1 MEQTASSSR
10 NAVATSSR
18 SPVVRQFH
26 QVLIW
31 PVQILADEGMRLGER
46 AWTKQF
52 PGASDVWRE
61 LDDEFT
67 DDPRDYQERHYREF
81 VAFLPHVQRFLY
93 GERPRGQASVYGDSP
108 IRIYRRYD
116 LRKVRCWLSG
126 DETPIDLELVHC
138 DLYFFLDVD
147 VAILALEVRADD
159 LPLPRAQE
167 VMLRLGRAYPGG
179 WTPDGAGQNCFR
191 RVEWLDAQGRVLSA
205 SDYEDQFKFKR
216 AVCESQSATIAA
228 HWEFLMRPLAPVQ
241 AGAGLRYR
249 LLEYY
254 RMPLMAYLALEDVA
268 ALARADH
275 VRLALAAAPGETLP
289 MSSSFLWDFEKK
301 YCYDRFWEPTRED
314 WASSRI
320 LCSGHAVV
328 ALGDA
333 DKPIFTDAERGFLA
347 QFRHQ
352 LFGIAMMAHF
362 HRAALLMFSDR
373 LVNAMSRLNI
383 HDPAAVRLFRRDVRL
398 NQEVFLRFTQRYY
411 FSDVSD
417 QALARDLFK
426 RMNEHLGTEKVYAEL
441 RGEIH
446 DMSEYLETDM
456 LRRQAVTILRLT
468 VVTLFSLIGNITTG
482 FLGMNLF
489 NHADMSTPER
499 VAIFFS
505 VFIPAAALTMYAVW
519 KSQRLSMFLDAV
531 ADERASFRS
540 KLDALADVWR
550 RQPRG
555 PRR

>member
-1 MEQTASSSR
+1 MDQIASPPPGATAR
-10 NAVATSSR
+10 R
-18 SPVVRQFH
+18 FH
-26 QVLIW
+26 QLLIW
-31 PVQILADEGMRLGER
+31 PVQILPEEGQRLGER
-46 AWTKQF
+46 AWTKLF
-52 PGASDVWRE
+52 PGDSKVWRE

-116 LRKVRCWLSG
+116 VRAVRCRLKPDSA
-126 DETPIDLELVHC
+126 PFDLEVVHC

-159 LPLPRAQE
+159 VSLARAQE
-167 VMLRLGRAYPGG
+167 IMLRLGRAYPGG
-179 WTPDGAGQNCFR
+179 WTPDGAGQNCFHK
-191 RVEWLDAQGRVLSA
+191 VEWLDAEGRVLCA
-205 SDYEDQFKFKR
+205 SDYEDQLKFKR
-216 AVCESQSATIAA
+216 AVCEAQSATIAA
-228 HWEFLMRPLAPVQ
+228 HWEFLMRPLAPVH
-241 AGAGLRYR
+241 ARSGLRYR

-254 RMPLMAYLALEDVA
+254 RMPLMAYLALDDLS
-268 ALARADH
+268 ALGRADH
-275 VRLALAAAPGETLP
+275 VRLALGAAPGDDLP
-289 MSSSFLWDFEKK
+289 MSAGFLADFEKTH
-301 YCYDRFWEPTRED
+301 CYDRFWEPTREG
-314 WASSRI
+314 WANARL

-333 DKPIFTDAERGFLA
+333 AQPIFTDAERGFLA

-352 LFGIAMMAHF
+352 LFAIAMIAHF
-362 HRAALLMFSDR
+362 HRAALLMISDR

-398 NQEVFLRFTQRYY
+398 NQEVFLRFAQRYY
-411 FSDVSD
+411 FTDVSD

-426 RMNEHLGTEKVYAEL
+426 MMNQHLGTEKVFAEL

-489 NHADMSTPER
+489 NHADMSTLER
-499 VAIFFS
+499 VGIFFS
-505 VFIPAAALTMYAVW
+505 VFLPAAALTMYAVW
-519 KSQRLSMFLDAV
+519 KSQRLSLFLDAV
-531 ADERASFRS
+531 ADERASLGA
-540 KLDALADVWR
+540 KLDALMDVWR
-550 RQPRG
+550 SKPRG
-555 PRR
+555 VRR

>member
-1 MEQTASSSR
+1 MEEIASPPPGALAR
-10 NAVATSSR
+10 R
-18 SPVVRQFH
+18 FH

-31 PVQILADEGMRLGER
+31 PVQILPEEGQRVGER
-46 AWTKQF
+46 AWTKLF
-52 PGASDVWRE
+52 PGDSKVWRE

-67 DDPRDYQERHYREF
+67 DDPHNYQERHYREF

-108 IRIYRRYD
+108 IRIYRRND
-116 LRKVRCWLSG
+116 VCKVRCWMSA
-126 DETPIDLELVHC
+126 DAAPFDLEVVHC

-147 VAILALEVRADD
+147 VVILALEVRVEDV
-159 LPLPRAQE
+159 PLARAQE
-167 VMLRLGRAYPGG
+167 IMLRLGRAYPGG
-179 WTPDGAGQNCFR
+179 WTPEGEGQNCFHK
-191 RVEWLDAQGRVLSA
+191 VEWLDVDGRALSA
-205 SDYEDQFKFKR
+205 SDYEDQLKFKR
-216 AVCESQSATIAA
+216 AVCQAQSATIAA
-228 HWEFLMRPLAPVQ
+228 HWEFLLRPLAPVQ
-241 AGAGLRYR
+241 ARTGLRYR

-254 RMPLMAYLALEDVA
+254 RMPFMAYLALDDLSV
-268 ALARADH
+268 LSRADY
-275 VRLALAAAPGETLP
+275 VRLALGAAPGDDLP
-289 MSSSFLWDFEKK
+289 MSTSFLADFEAKH
-301 YCYDRFWEPTRED
+301 CYDRFWEPTREG
-314 WASSRI
+314 WSNARI

-333 DKPIFTDAERGFLA
+333 AQSIFTDAERGFLA

-352 LFGIAMMAHF
+352 LFAIAMIAHF
-362 HRAALLMFSDR
+362 HRAALLMISDR

-398 NQEVFLRFTQRYY
+398 NQEVFLRFAQRYY
-411 FSDVSD
+411 FSEVSD

-426 RMNEHLGTEKVYAEL
+426 RMNEQLGTEKVYAEL

-499 VAIFFS
+499 IAIFFA
-505 VFIPAAALTMYAVW
+505 VFIPAATLTMYAVL
-519 KSQRLSMFLDAV
+519 KSQRLSLFLDTV
-531 ADERASFRS
+531 ADERASTRV
-540 KLDALADVWR
+540 KLDALVDVWR
-550 RQPRG
+550 AKPRG
-555 PRR
+555 PAR